1 MRFLTEEDSDAP
13 HRKPR
18 FLPRNQTSPA
28 AFCFLPSN
36 TRTHLDWKCPGQK
49 NSTSAL
55 PSSLGRGSSKT
66 NVFHEAKQLHKL
78 LHCQQHSVR
87 KTLSWCFQTGR
98 VAQGRN
104 QLTESTRESYISS
117 LLLVI
122 NLDLK
127 AVTSR
132 KSNFQGIQC
141 MSLYVPHYH
150 LKDVN

>member
-1 MRFLTEEDSDAP
+1 MPPTGNPVSSPEI
-13 HRKPR
+13 KP
-18 FLPRNQTSPA
+18 PPA

-66 NVFHEAKQLHKL
+66 NVFHEAKQLYKL
-78 LHCQQHSVR
+78 LHCHQHSIR
-87 KTLSWCFQTGR
+87 KTLSSCFQTGR
-98 VAQGRN
+98 IAQGRN
-104 QLTESTRESYISS
+104 QLTESTRESYISY
-117 LLLVI
+117 LLLFI

-141 MSLYVPHYH
+141 MSLCVPHYH